1 MPGVF
6 GKGLASIGGM
16 TNKLLRGQSMY
27 SGVNNAKA
35 ALAAAPRGSRRTA
48 LDGVRTA
55 QSALDASNMKTGRR
69 VAGAAIGMT
78 GIGMANRSGSGAR
91 GGYQPR
97 RSVMPVP
104 QNGMPM

>member
-6 GKGLASIGGM
+6 GRGLASIGGA

-27 SGVNNAKA
+27 SGVTAAQAAVRNAPSGAGGSAIASFYA
-35 ALAAAPRGSRRTA
+35 AQRA
-48 LDGVRTA
+48 VE
-55 QSALDASNMKTGRR
+55 ASNMKTGRR
-69 VAGAAIGMT
+69 VAGAAVGMA
-78 GIGMANRSGSGAR
+78 GFGMANRSGSGAR

-97 RSVMPVP
+97 RSVIPVP